1 MAWLL
6 IQYVLFFCFHS
17 CRSIREVACGWI
29 IYDFLEYLSTSVFL
43 MFSLFCL
50 FVFMFWLCVCSK
62 LFRPSFHL
70 HHCPHTSD
78 EVKSDG
84 SFSMYVRITEP

>member
-1 MAWLL
+1 MTFLNIYLL
-6 IQYVLFFCFHS
+6 VFSSCFPFF
-17 CRSIREVACGWI
+17 V
-29 IYDFLEYLSTSVFL
+29 
-43 MFSLFCL
+43 CL
-50 FVFMFWLCVCSK
+50 FSFWLCVCSK